1 MPDILL
7 EHAGGVATL
16 TLNRPDRRNAI
27 TPTMWTELARL
38 LDRVADEP
46 SMRVLVVTGA
56 GGAFSSGADLATSDG
71 IRSGAAPLALDQMR
85 AVSRAVL
92 ALQRLPKPTI
102 ASVPG
107 VAVGGGWNLAL
118 ACDLVIAAERARFSQ
133 IFTKRGLSIDVGGS
147 WVLPRLVGLQKA
159 KELAFMATMLT
170 AAEAEALGLVNL
182 VVPDD
187 ALAEAVAEWAERLAA
202 GPAVALSL
210 TKTLLNQ
217 SLGLGLEQALD
228 AEASAQALNRMTDD
242 TAEALNAFVERR
254 EPRFAGGPT
263 PI

>member
-1 MPDILL
+1 MADILL
-7 EHAGGVATL
+7 EQAGGVATV
-16 TLNRPDRRNAI
+16 TLNRPHRRNAI
-27 TPTMWTELARL
+27 TPSMWTDLASL
-38 LDRVADEP
+38 FDRVAGEP
-46 SMRVLVVTGA
+46 SVRVLVVTGA
-56 GGAFSSGADLATSDG
+56 GGAFSSGADLAVSDG
-71 IRSGAAPLALDQMR
+71 IRNGTPPLALDQMR

-118 ACDLVIAAERARFSQ
+118 ACDLVIAAQSARFSQ

-187 ALAEAVAEWAERLAA
+187 TLAEAVAEWAERLAA